1 MNLSTKTIDELIE
14 LALRTTNLSEM
25 LFLQRNPSMNV
36 RRALARNR
44 NLDNR
49 VLKML
54 TYDPVQNVS
63 YMASQHPKNPYKR
76 NFDETRPCVTCEKDE
91 KGLFCESCPN
101 LTKYSQ

>member
-1 MNLSTKTIDELIE
+1 MNLSTKTIDELID
-14 LALRTTNLSEM
+14 LALRTTCLDEM

-44 NLDNR
+44 NLDDKILR
-49 VLKML
+49 ML

-63 YMASQHPKNPYKR
+63 YMASQHPKNSYKR
-76 NFDETRPCVTCEKDE
+76 DFEEPRPCVTCDKDE
-91 KGLFCESCPN
+91 KGLYCESCPN